1 MAQARRYVR
10 PLLLGGLIA
19 GTIDVGVACLIN
31 KPPPLVILQSIASGA
46 LGKSAFRSG
55 VPAAVFGLVLQ
66 LAMSVIIALIF
77 AAVAQRL
84 TLLKR
89 RWFASGL
96 AYGVVVYFVMNFIVL
111 PLSAAPFSATLKLPK
126 SIEDLLAMLLFG
138 LIIAYFGRQSAIG
151 KAV

>member
-1 MAQARRYVR
+1 
-10 PLLLGGLIA
+10 
-19 GTIDVGVACLIN
+19 
-31 KPPPLVILQSIASGA
+31 
-46 LGKSAFRSG
+46 
-55 VPAAVFGLVLQ
+55 
-66 LAMSVIIALIF
+66 MSVIIALIF

-138 LIIAYFGRQSAIG
+138 LIIAYFGRQSATG